1 MTSQPSPVRPGR
13 LILVTGTQAAGKS
26 TVGAALAGRFGRG
39 MFVDG
44 DEIAAMVVSGRV
56 GYEPDAA
63 PAATEQLL
71 LRYRGSIAVARTYQ
85 GAGFDAVIADNV
97 FGELLDD
104 FIAMVQPAPLHVVVL
119 HPSIETITG
128 REIRRSKRG
137 YGDGTWQVENL
148 YDVVEQH
155 TKRVGLWLDTTEQTV
170 DQTVDTIL
178 SRLDEARLDAC
189 MAMRHGQ
196 ATWSGG
202 ELVVVDRVGGVLAA
216 VGVGP
221 GAVAVPGHGQGP
233 AGFVFDPVVVFA
245 EADQVPDRG
254 GSAAG
259 VGGDVV
265 GFAPVGASGA
275 AGEAA
280 VAVALSDESAHRP
293 VGQVGVDAGL
303 DHHAGAFLEQD
314 PGDAGVEPVQDPG
327 DDVAA

>member
-1 MTSQPSPVRPGR
+1 MRPGR

-119 HPSIETITG
+119 HPSIETIRG
-128 REIRRSKRG
+128 REIRRSKSG

-178 SRLDEARLDAC
+178 SRLDEARLDA
-189 MAMRHGQ
+189 
-196 ATWSGG
+196 
-202 ELVVVDRVGGVLAA
+202 
-216 VGVGP
+216 
-221 GAVAVPGHGQGP
+221 
-233 AGFVFDPVVVFA
+233 
-245 EADQVPDRG
+245 
-254 GSAAG
+254 
-259 VGGDVV
+259 
-265 GFAPVGASGA
+265 
-275 AGEAA
+275 
-280 VAVALSDESAHRP
+280 
-293 VGQVGVDAGL
+293 
-303 DHHAGAFLEQD
+303 
-314 PGDAGVEPVQDPG
+314 
-327 DDVAA
+327 